1 MTDTINMVMPMAG
14 RGSRFGKNGYELPKP
29 LIQIAGKPL
38 FYWATLG
45 FIRQIPEASL
55 VYIVLQEHVEAFQI
69 DECIKTFFP
78 SAMIIS
84 IPEVTSG
91 ALETVLRAHSLISQG
106 AVVVCDCDNAFQ
118 FKHLKTACDSLHNG
132 ADGFLSHFPSNKPHF
147 SYALYSQNGQ
157 LLKTVEKSVIS
168 NRAIAGIYG
177 FRNFQILNDAAVSY
191 KCNCPYP
198 ELYLSGVYNELVS
211 CHRRVCGFDLDFLI
225 PLGTPEEYEQALKRV
240 DDLYRMQEI

>member
-1 MTDTINMVMPMAG
+1 MPMAG
-14 RGSRFGKNGYELPKP
+14 RGSRFGVEGYDLPKP

-38 FYWATLG
+38 FYWATIG
-45 FIRQIPEASL
+45 FIRELPKASL
-55 VYIVLQEHVEAFQI
+55 VYIVLQEHVDAFQI
-69 DECIKTFFP
+69 DERIKNFFP
-78 SAMIIS
+78 HAKIIA

-91 ALETVLRAHSLISQG
+91 ALETVLRAHSLIAQG

-118 FKHLKTACDSLHNG
+118 FKQLSAAYASLQSG
-132 ADGFLSHFPSNKPHF
+132 ADGFLSHFHSNKPHF
-147 SYALYSQNGQ
+147 SYALYSQDGR

-177 FRNFQILNDAAVSY
+177 FRNVQILTNAASSY
-191 KCNCPYP
+191 KINCPYP

-211 CHRRVCGFDLDFLI
+211 AQSRVVGFDLDFLI

-240 DDLYRMQEI
+240 DDLYRMQEIE